1 MKGKWLVQLY
11 FKTQNLHTGQL
22 FNSHNIN
29 VDFE

>member
-1 MKGKWLVQLY
+1 MKGKWQVQLY